1 MKLSDC
7 TKAEL
12 LQPDCSTCKYYRYI
26 YESSYGMKCCHYL
39 LQTHHA
45 RKRDGERCLS
55 YEQKEEKSKKKN
67 QA

>member
-1 MKLSDC
+1 MKS
-7 TKAEL
+7 
-12 LQPDCSTCKYYRYI
+12 CKYYRYI
-26 YESSYGMKCCHYL
+26 YESSHGMKCCHYL

-55 YEQKEEKSKKKN
+55 YEPKAEKTKKKN